1 MRHRLALL
9 IGSGKC
15 RDITIT
21 SLIQRK
27 LSMATDEP
35 LTSLRL
41 KIDAGPEADD
51 EELDRL
57 TRRLRNEIEGELE
70 VEKVELVRTDMV
82 EKGAKSI
89 EAVMLGALVITM
101 LPGAINNLVDLVRDF
116 SSRPGNRQAKIVLEG
131 PPELLNAVL
140 ASTASIRNQS
150 GGISMDADKIDV
162 GGDLVAGNKQVT
174 INVAA
179 GATLIVDKAADAI
192 QPAGSQT
199 GQAPLAPAGP

>member
-1 MRHRLALL
+1 M
-9 IGSGKC
+9 
-15 RDITIT
+15 T
-21 SLIQRK
+21 
-27 LSMATDEP
+27 TDEQ

-70 VEKVELVRTDMV
+70 VEKVDLVRTGVV
-82 EKGAKSI
+82 EDGAKSI
-89 EAVMLGALVITM
+89 EAVLLGALVITM
-101 LPGAINNLVDLVRDF
+101 IPGAINNLVDLVRDF

-140 ASTASIRNQS
+140 ASSGQAASVHNQS
-150 GGISMDADKIDV
+150 GGISMNADKIDV
-162 GGDLVAGNKQVT
+162 GGDLVGGNKQVT

-179 GATLIVDKAADAI
+179 GATVIVDEAADAI
-192 QPAGSQT
+192 RLAGLQT
-199 GQAPLAPAGP
+199 GQAPLAPASP